1 MASVWTTLLLWL
13 ATLSVLVVAGV
24 PANAALRTRNS
35 PGKSDADTLDVVGR
49 ALQLAR
55 LQTRDSN
62 YSMNRTSLAKSWVGA
77 TLFKYGGE

>member
-13 ATLSVLVVAGV
+13 ATLSALVIARV
-24 PANAALRTRNS
+24 PANAAVRTRNI
-35 PGKSDADTLDVVGR
+35 PGTSDADTLDAVGR

-55 LQTRDSN
+55 LQTRDSK
-62 YSMNRTSLAKSWVGA
+62 YSINRTSLAKSWVGA